1 MTLERLMQNA
11 VEVIRG
17 MRPAWA
23 LRYVEQ
29 NAVIDADGDGD
40 HDDCANPD
48 TGAGSRPGNLVI
60 DVFDRAGQLHRFDE
74 EFVSEIVRGAPEA
87 ADATK
92 VAVAIIEAIENS
104 GGFGA

>member
-11 VEVIRG
+11 VEIMRG

-40 HDDCANPD
+40 HDDGANPD
-48 TGAGSRPGNLVI
+48 TGAGSQPGNLVI

-74 EFVSEIVRGAPEA
+74 AFVSELVGGTPEA
-87 ADATK
+87 ADATE
-92 VAVAIIEAIENS
+92 VAVTIIDAIETS
-104 GGFGA
+104 GA